1 MTPMLVRFI
10 CDSCEHSSLWPVE
23 TCEACG
29 SREIAECWDDA
40 RGLPRR
46 MRGDV
51 LPIRGPHGVLAA
63 HGMCDLPS

>member
-29 SREIAECWDDA
+29 STEIAECWDDS
-40 RGLPRR
+40 
-46 MRGDV
+46 
-51 LPIRGPHGVLAA
+51 RGPAPEPA
-63 HGMCDLPS
+63 R